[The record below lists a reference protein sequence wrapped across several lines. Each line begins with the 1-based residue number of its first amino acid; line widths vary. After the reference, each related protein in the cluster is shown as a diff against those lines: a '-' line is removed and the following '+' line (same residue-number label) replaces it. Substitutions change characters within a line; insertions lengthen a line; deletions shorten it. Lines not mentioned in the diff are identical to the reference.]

1 MRSNRSLHNVPDVT
15 EATPDGCILW
25 FASRL
30 RSVPI
35 IRVRPTYLA
44 SRAARVTTL
53 EDIPHQPR
61 VISRRSKGR
70 RVLSP
75 DRDLGSTGSTRCAA
89 VSAIRRAPH
98 DEQTTRPLQENVT
111 TQSSPQASQGETI
124 RVSIFSLSSSA
135 ILSSHEACVPSSD
148 PTDSDGSCFW
158 LALASAIHVQFVED
172 EVTQSRLAPLPGA
185 EFDRPGARGA
195 IPPSR
200 SW

>member
-1 MRSNRSLHNVPDVT
+1 MRSNKSLHNLPDVT
-15 EATPDGCILW
+15 EATPDGCIG

-44 SRAARVTTL
+44 SRAARDNPGGHPAPTARHKPVGSAGQR
-53 EDIPHQPR
+53 EA
-61 VISRRSKGR
+61 

-111 TQSSPQASQGETI
+111 TRSSPQASQGKRFEFRSFRYPHRQFFRATKRAC
-124 RVSIFSLSSSA
+124 RVQIQPIA
-135 ILSSHEACVPSSD
+135 M
-148 PTDSDGSCFW
+148 
-158 LALASAIHVQFVED
+158 ALPV
-172 EVTQSRLAPLPGA
+172 G
-185 EFDRPGARGA
+185 
-195 IPPSR
+195 
-200 SW
+200 